1 MMKVVG
7 LIVLSLLSVV
17 ANGQMT
23 LKKYFTRDGRP
34 TDASTSHYYEMGRK
48 VLMQRGETIKWIDTV
63 YVDTVKTFYTSTSSL
78 RSRRFYREGYA
89 EGPYS
94 VYHPNGRLKEK
105 GFYKKGQKTGYAIHW
120 TESGTVKQ
128 TLQYFYRET
137 ISLTDSFKIVS
148 YWAGGREL
156 VKDGF
161 GFYDGDLFDTGLFEK
176 GKVVGGYR
184 DSVWYIN
191 AGDSVLS
198 REWYEKG
205 QFLRGESTYKDE
217 LIKYDEIVEQAVF
230 PGEIKGMMRF
240 LQKNIKYP
248 PEARQAGMQ
257 DRVFVKFEVDAQGKI
272 SAIRVIKGRYE
283 SLNKE
288 AIRVV
293 RSSPKWIPGKLRGIP
308 VKSDFV
314 LPINFK
320 LDL

>member
-1 MMKVVG
+1 M
-7 LIVLSLLSVV
+7 
-17 ANGQMT
+17 
-23 LKKYFTRDGRP
+23 
-34 TDASTSHYYEMGRK
+34 
-48 VLMQRGETIKWIDTV
+48 
-63 YVDTVKTFYTSTSSL
+63 
-78 RSRRFYREGYA
+78 
-89 EGPYS
+89 
-94 VYHPNGRLKEK
+94 
-105 GFYKKGQKTGYAIHW
+105 
-120 TESGTVKQ
+120 
-128 TLQYFYRET
+128 
-137 ISLTDSFKIVS
+137 TDSFKIVS
-148 YWAGGREL
+148 YWAGGHEL